1 MNNEIQKERLLELL
15 ADQVIFGLNREELG
29 ELENLKRQFPEFADD
44 NSFDL
49 TVSAISL
56 SNIKSLETMP
66 ESLQSKIAVQANEY
80 FPQEIKAEE
89 RSKESEN
96 NYDSAGENLK
106 PLQGTINDIAAV
118 DQPGFSFMQWL
129 GWGVAAA
136 ACIVLI
142 ANIWM
147 TRIQPEKEVVVEKQ
161 PTVVEKEPT
170 VAEQKQQ
177 LLASAEDV
185 VKRNWSSPKEG
196 ENLSGEIVWSNA
208 EQKGFTTFRGLPV
221 NDPTKETYQL
231 WIFDETQGE
240 KTPISGGTF
249 NINEDGEVVL
259 PINTGVEVKKPKQFA
274 VTVEKPGGVVVSKQ
288 EKIVAVA
295 KV

>member
-1 MNNEIQKERLLELL
+1 
-15 ADQVIFGLNREELG
+15 
-29 ELENLKRQFPEFADD
+29 
-44 NSFDL
+44 
-49 TVSAISL
+49 
-56 SNIKSLETMP
+56 
-66 ESLQSKIAVQANEY
+66 
-80 FPQEIKAEE
+80 
-89 RSKESEN
+89 
-96 NYDSAGENLK
+96 
-106 PLQGTINDIAAV
+106 
-118 DQPGFSFMQWL
+118 MQWL

-249 NINEDGEVVL
+249 NVNEDGEVVL